1 MLEISEIF
9 KMAFAESAPT
19 LAVEH
24 QKSDLYYQQL
34 EEEFRKLNDA
44 AQKQV
49 GKKGRKKLLR
59 SEELLNEMQSIDE
72 DFIYI
77 QGMRDCAALLRLFGL
92 L

>member
-1 MLEISEIF
+1 MPRVIYIHREVVSSGLT
-9 KMAFAESAPT
+9 P
-19 LAVEH
+19 
-24 QKSDLYYQQL
+24 QL
-34 EEEFRKLNDA
+34 PAMSLPDHLP
-44 AQKQV
+44 QV